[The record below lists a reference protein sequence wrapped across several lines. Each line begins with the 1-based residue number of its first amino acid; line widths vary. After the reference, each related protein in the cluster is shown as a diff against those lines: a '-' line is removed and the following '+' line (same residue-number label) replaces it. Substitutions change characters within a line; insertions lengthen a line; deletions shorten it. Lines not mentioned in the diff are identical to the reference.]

1 MKWDAPQ
8 FSTLAN
14 VQGRCQMAS
23 SSRASQ
29 AWKVQL
35 PWGHCWPVGVWCFF
49 FAKRKRKNQHSHTQS
64 TLHGT
69 TSTAESCG
77 AGVFGAE
84 TSRVKFRSCWRKE
97 IAVSQM
103 HEFRANG
110 TRGGLQKGSR
120 KGCLKEWTLLPTCCS
135 SLQVCWHHI
144 AYVLDFALQKCMR
157 FGRCWKVRAL
167 GFTLQDVCVRVGCKA
182 LWSPYVCR
190 GQFWGCC

>member
-1 MKWDAPQ
+1 MLLSSALWPTSRVVAKWLHPAGRRRH
-8 FSTLAN
+8 
-14 VQGRCQMAS
+14 GRCNCPGDIADQ
-23 SSRASQ
+23 
-29 AWKVQL
+29 WEFDV
-35 PWGHCWPVGVWCFF
+35 FF

>member
-1 MKWDAPQ
+1 MFSSELSHKIFSMKWDAPQ

-35 PWGHCWPVGVWCFF
+35 PSDIADQWEFDGFF
-49 FAKRKRKNQHSHTQS
+49 FAKRQGKKPTEPHTADVAQHNFYSRVLWS
-64 TLHGT
+64 R
-69 TSTAESCG
+69 
-77 AGVFGAE
+77 VFGAE

-120 KGCLKEWTLLPTCCS
+120 KGCLKKWTLLPTCCS
-135 SLQVCWHHI
+135 SLQVCWQRI
-144 AYVLDFALQKCMR
+144 PYVLDFALQKCMG

-182 LWSPYVCR
+182 L
-190 GQFWGCC
+190 

>member
-1 MKWDAPQ
+1 MFSSELSHKIFSMKWDAPQ

-35 PWGHCWPVGVWCFF
+35 PSDIADQWEFDGFF
-49 FAKRKRKNQHSHTQS
+49 FAKRQRKKPTEPHTAHVAQHNFYSRVLWS
-64 TLHGT
+64 R
-69 TSTAESCG
+69 
-77 AGVFGAE
+77 VFGAE
-84 TSRVKFRSCWRKE
+84 TSRIKFRSCWRKE

-120 KGCLKEWTLLPTCCS
+120 KGCLKKWTLLPTCCS
-135 SLQVCWHHI
+135 SLQVCWQRI
-144 AYVLDFALQKCMR
+144 PYVLDCFAKMHGIWSMLEGACSRIHFARCM
-157 FGRCWKVRAL
+157 C
-167 GFTLQDVCVRVGCKA
+167 
-182 LWSPYVCR
+182 
-190 GQFWGCC
+190 